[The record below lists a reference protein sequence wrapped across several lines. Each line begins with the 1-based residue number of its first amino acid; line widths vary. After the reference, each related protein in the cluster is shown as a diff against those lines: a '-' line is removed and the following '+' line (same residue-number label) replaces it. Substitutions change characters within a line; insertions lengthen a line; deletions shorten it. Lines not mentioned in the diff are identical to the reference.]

1 MLCRSLQLPS
11 DSSPLLRYFR
21 GERRCNSG
29 RCTPWQRFAA
39 NELKS
44 KSLRQTRTI
53 IQLMAAERLE
63 RVANPIKHVPGT
75 TVAQR
80 AVCPLD
86 VHQNGAA
93 LRENSRGQGSQ
104 VMCMRCPHHPSLG
117 VLLGLKHG
125 FTSNQFMLRSTINS
139 LYTKEY

>member
-44 KSLRQTRTI
+44 KTLRQTRTI
-53 IQLMAAERLE
+53 IQLMAAERL
-63 RVANPIKHVPGT
+63 
-75 TVAQR
+75 QR
-80 AVCPLD
+80 ENSTPDQTRTRHYCRATCSMST
-86 VHQNGAA
+86 ACA
-93 LRENSRGQGSQ
+93 SEWCSARRENSRGQGSQ
-104 VMCMRCPHHPSLG
+104 VIWHASPAHTI
-117 VLLGLKHG
+117 LLLVY
-125 FTSNQFMLRSTINS
+125 FSVFAWFYIQSIYAQTDN
-139 LYTKEY
+139 